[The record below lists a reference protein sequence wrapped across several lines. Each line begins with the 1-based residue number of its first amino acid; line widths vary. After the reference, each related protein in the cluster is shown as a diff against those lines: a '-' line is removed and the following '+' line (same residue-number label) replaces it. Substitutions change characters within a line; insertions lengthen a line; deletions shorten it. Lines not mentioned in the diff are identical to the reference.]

1 MLSMKGKKGKSRGG
15 IFLLLSF
22 CFFILFYSVVAM
34 AASWPT
40 ADLTAESAIVVDA
53 ETGAVL

>member
-1 MLSMKGKKGKSRGG
+1 MLSMKEKKGKSRGR

-34 AASWPT
+34 AANWPT

-53 ETGAVL
+53 ETGFV

>member
-1 MLSMKGKKGKSRGG
+1 MKEKKGKSRGG

-22 CFFILFYSVVAM
+22 CFFILFHSVAAM

-40 ADLTAESAIVVDA
+40 ADLTAESAIVV
-53 ETGAVL
+53 GAGNGGGFF